1 MGHGAPKKVDAIPT
15 ELVVK
20 VYAWEGLLYES
31 QRKLGEVL
39 KAILDGD
46 DSPSMWVALDNR
58 RRESV
63 FYSQQYTKAI
73 LAIQFS
79 QNKAK

>member
-1 MGHGAPKKVDAIPT
+1 MGHGAPKKIDAIPT
-15 ELVVK
+15 ELIVK
-20 VYAWEGLLYES
+20 VFAWEGLLYDS
-31 QRKLGEVL
+31 QRKLAEVL

-46 DSPSMWVALDNR
+46 DSPAMWVTLDNR
-58 RRESV
+58 RKESV

-79 QNKAK
+79 QNRA

>member
-15 ELVVK
+15 QLIVDIF
-20 VYAWEGLLYES
+20 AWEGLLYDS
-31 QRKLGEVL
+31 QRKLAEVL

-46 DSPSMWVALDNR
+46 DRPIMWTALDER
-58 RRESV
+58 RKQSI

-73 LAIQFS
+73 LSLQFS
-79 QNKAK
+79 QNRAK